1 MYAYYS
7 FVDVFHL
14 PKVILETRLINKRFE
29 IVLIILKA
37 ILCVLCQL
45 GYFGVNFH
53 PLHKCK
59 SRCLLRIWPSQKL
72 WRRRQSSKAGLVW
85 IHG

>member
-7 FVDVFHL
+7 FVNVFHL

-45 GYFGVNFH
+45 GYFRVNFQ
-53 PLHKCK
+53 
-59 SRCLLRIWPSQKL
+59 PSAHVQK
-72 WRRRQSSKAGLVW
+72 
-85 IHG
+85 